1 MKAKIPGSQPQCPT
15 LMSMRTLVALECD
28 ATPEAECG
36 TGATAGKCK
45 IDEGSC
51 SFVDSMIFELLL
63 GKEDGQNVA
72 SMISSCEQHS
82 SKDACEVQTM
92 DLDFFG
98 QKFPTKQK
106 VKTVM
111 SFKGVTVVNPG
122 QIKTALAATIGGDVK
137 VEDITL
143 TKIHFPVKVGNF
155 TQSTEGAYTRHAGHS
170 AIYRLIG

>member
-15 LMSMRTLVALECD
+15 LMSMMTPSYLECI

-36 TGATAGKCK
+36 TGATAGKCEM
-45 IDEGSC
+45 DEGSC
-51 SFVDSMIFELLL
+51 SIDESIMFELLL

-72 SMISSCEQHS
+72 SMMSSCEQHS
-82 SKDACEVQTM
+82 SKAACEVQTM

-98 QKFPTKQK
+98 KKNPTKQK

-111 SFKGVTVVNPG
+111 SFKGITVVNPG
-122 QIKTALAATIGGDVK
+122 KIKTALAATIGGDVK